1 MGNTKR
7 EKASQFIMLNGCMIA
22 LGCHNFVLTYGVE
35 VVNNETSK
43 TCRFY
48 CWDEREKIDSHFKTE
63 EEAKNLFHNLK
74 AMYTGTTFGGTIV
87 SEGL

>member
-1 MGNTKR
+1 MGNTKK
-7 EKASQFIMLNGCMIA
+7 EKVSQYIMLNGCMIA

-43 TCRFY
+43 TCRFW
-48 CWDEREKIDSHFKTE
+48 CWNEKERVHSNFKTE
-63 EEAKNLFHNLK
+63 EEAKDLFHKLK
-74 AMYTGTTFGGTIV
+74 TMYTGATFGGNIV